1 MESGKADNSLNLAI
15 SLSEEERASS
25 VALSTGYDA
34 VTNRWELIVKYNGDL
49 AGLAERLGFEAV
61 LLINYYAVITIAQ
74 EKIEEL
80 LLQPEI
86 EFAEKPNRLYFELED
101 STAAS
106 CLPAYA
112 KEMGQEFTLTGKG
125 VLIGIV
131 DSGIDYAHP
140 DFCNADG
147 TTRIELY
154 WDQSAGRIYT
164 REEINRALRAG
175 SIPERLSIVPATD
188 ISGHGTAVAGIAAGN
203 GRASGGRYR
212 GVASESDLMVVKLG
226 NSVGNSFPRT
236 TNLMTAMDFL
246 VREAAA
252 RRMPIAINLSFGN
265 NYGAHDGTSLLE
277 QYLNEVSNF
286 GRNCIIAGTGNEGAA
301 RGHTSGNLS
310 EGARVEEFS
319 VGAGERSLTLQ
330 LWKNFADEVQFE
342 LVAPNGD
349 RELIREGSGSV
360 RPGQVREAV
369 LDRTRVAIYY
379 GEPKPYSVNQ
389 EIYFAFL
396 PTTGAGMIT
405 GGNWQLILTPIRIV
419 SGEYRLWLPGSEA
432 VARQTGFLRA
442 TPEET
447 LTIPST
453 AAGVISVAAY
463 DSGTGSY
470 AYFSGRGYAVGTKQ
484 EKPDLAAPGV
494 DILTAAPGGGYSLK
508 TGTSMAAPFV
518 TGAAALLMQWGIV
531 EGRDAYLYG
540 EKVKAYLRRGAG
552 RLAGFYKYPNTQ
564 IGWGVLCVRNS
575 LPI

>member
-15 SLSEEERASS
+15 SLPEAEREASA
-25 VALSTGYDA
+25 ALSTGYDA
-34 VTNRWELIVKYNGDL
+34 LTNRWELIVKYNGDL
-49 AGLAERLGFEAV
+49 KDLAERLGFEAV

-74 EKIEEL
+74 DKIEEL

-101 STAAS
+101 ATAAS
-106 CLPAYA
+106 CLPVNTVGNGG
-112 KEMGQEFTLTGKG
+112 ETQLGGRGIL
-125 VLIGIV
+125 VGIV

-147 TTRIELY
+147 TTRILLY
-154 WDQSAGRIYT
+154 WDQTAGQVYT
-164 REEINRALRAG
+164 KEEIDRALQAK
-175 SIPERLSIVPATD
+175 SVPERFSIVPATD

-212 GVASESDLMVVKLG
+212 GVAYESELMVVKLG

-236 TNLMTAMDFL
+236 TNLMTAVDFL
-246 VREAAA
+246 AREAAA

-301 RGHTSGNLS
+301 RGHAAGNLS
-310 EGARVEEFS
+310 AGARTEEFA

-330 LWKNFADEVQFE
+330 LWKNFADEFRIE
-342 LVAPNGD
+342 LIAPNGD
-349 RELIREGSGSV
+349 REVIQEGSGSV
-360 RPGQVREAV
+360 RPGNVRQAV
-369 LDRTRVAIYY
+369 LDRTRVAVYY

-396 PTTGAGMIT
+396 PTAGVIT
-405 GGNWQLILTPIRIV
+405 GGIWRLLLTPVRIV
-419 SGEYRLWLPGSEA
+419 FGEYRLWLPGSGA
-432 VARQTGFLRA
+432 VAKETGFVRG
-442 TPEET
+442 TPETT

-453 AAGVISVAAY
+453 AAGVISVGAY
-463 DSGTGSY
+463 DSGAGSY

-484 EKPDLAAPGV
+484 EKPDLVAPGV

-518 TGAAALLMQWGIV
+518 TGGAALLMQWGIV
-531 EGRDAYLYG
+531 EGNDAYLYG
-540 EKVKAYLRRGAG
+540 EKVKAFLRRGAG
-552 RLAGFYKYPNTQ
+552 RLPGFREYPNEVV
-564 IGWGVLCVRNS
+564 GWGILCVKNS
-575 LPI
+575 LLI

>member
-1 MESGKADNSLNLAI
+1 MESGKADNSLNLAV
-15 SLSEEERASS
+15 SLPEAERESS
-25 VALSTGYDA
+25 AALSTGYDSL
-34 VTNRWELIVKYNGDL
+34 TNRWELIVKYNGDL
-49 AGLAERLGFEAV
+49 EGLAERLGFEAV

-86 EFAEKPNRLYFELED
+86 EYAEKPNRLYFELED
-101 STAAS
+101 AVAAS
-106 CLPAYA
+106 CLPVSIAGTY
-112 KEMGQEFTLTGKG
+112 ERTELSGRG
-125 VLIGIV
+125 VLVGIV
-131 DSGIDYAHP
+131 DSGIDYSHP
-140 DFCNADG
+140 DFRNADG

-154 WDQSAGRIYT
+154 WDQTAGRIYT
-164 REEINRALRAG
+164 REEINRALRAD
-175 SIPERLSIVPATD
+175 SVPERLSIVPATD

-212 GVASESDLMVVKLG
+212 GVAFESDLMVVKLG

-246 VREAAA
+246 VRQAAQ
-252 RRMPIAINLSFGN
+252 RRLPIAINLSFGN

-277 QYLNEVSNF
+277 QYLNEISNF
-286 GRNCIIAGTGNEGAA
+286 GRNCIVAGTGNEGAA
-301 RGHTSGNLS
+301 RGHAAGNLQS
-310 EGARVEEFS
+310 GARTEEFA

-330 LWKNFADEVQFE
+330 LWKNFADEFRIE
-342 LVAPNGD
+342 LVAPNGE
-349 RELIREGSGSV
+349 REVIQEGSGSV
-360 RPGQVREAV
+360 QPGHVRQAL
-369 LDRTRVAIYY
+369 LDRTRVAVYY

-396 PTTGAGMIT
+396 PVAGVIT
-405 GGNWQLILTPIRIV
+405 GGDWRLVLTPVRIV

-432 VARQTGFLRA
+432 VERDTGFLRG
-442 TPEET
+442 TPETT

-453 AAGVISVAAY
+453 AANVISVGAY

-470 AYFSGRGYAVGTKQ
+470 AYFSGRGYAVGTRQ
-484 EKPDLAAPGV
+484 DKPDLVAPGV

-531 EGRDAYLYG
+531 EGNDAYLYG
-540 EKVKAYLRRGAG
+540 EKVKAFLRRGAG
-552 RLAGFYKYPNTQ
+552 RLAGFREYPNSQ
-564 IGWGVLCVRNS
+564 VGDYAIIVSG
-575 LPI
+575 

>member
-1 MESGKADNSLNLAI
+1 MESGKADNSLNLAV
-15 SLSEEERASS
+15 SLSEEERESS
-25 VALSTGYDA
+25 AALSTGFDSQ
-34 VTNRWELIVKYNGDL
+34 TNRWELIVKYNGDL
-49 AGLAERLGFEAV
+49 EALAERLGFDAV
-61 LLINYYAVITIAQ
+61 LLLNYYAVVTIAQ
-74 EKIEEL
+74 DKIEEF

-101 STAAS
+101 AVAAS
-106 CLPAYA
+106 CLPA
-112 KEMGQEFTLTGKG
+112 GGITGGALSGRG
-125 VLIGIV
+125 VLVGIV

-140 DFCNADG
+140 DFRNADG

-154 WDQSAGRIYT
+154 WDQTADRVYT
-164 REEINRALRAG
+164 KEEIDRALQAG
-175 SIPERLSIVPATD
+175 SVPERLAIVPAAD

-212 GVASESDLMVVKLG
+212 GVAYESALMVVKLG

-277 QYLNEVSNF
+277 QYLNGVSNF

-301 RGHTSGNLS
+301 RGHAAGNVS
-310 EGARVEEFS
+310 SGARTEEFA
-319 VGAGERSLTLQ
+319 VGPGEPSLTLQ
-330 LWKNFADEVQFE
+330 LWKNFADVFQIE
-342 LVAPNGD
+342 LIAPNGE
-349 RELIREGSGSV
+349 REILREGTGSV
-360 RPGQVREAV
+360 RPGKVRQAV
-369 LDRTRVAIYY
+369 LDGTQIAIYY

-396 PTTGAGMIT
+396 PISGRIT
-405 GGNWQLILTPIRIV
+405 GGSWRLVLTPVRIV

-432 VARQTGFLRA
+432 VGRATGFLRG
-442 TPEET
+442 TPETT

-453 AAGVISVAAY
+453 AANVISVGAY

-470 AYFSGRGYAVGTKQ
+470 AYFSGRGYAVGTRQ
-484 EKPDLAAPGV
+484 EKPDIVAPGV

-518 TGAAALLMQWGIV
+518 TGAAALLMQWGMI
-531 EGRDAYLYG
+531 EGNDAYLYG

-552 RLAGFYKYPNTQ
+552 KLAGFSEYPNAQT
-564 IGWGVLCVRNS
+564 GWGTLCVS
-575 LPI
+575 GSIPG

>member
-15 SLSEEERASS
+15 SLPEAERVSS
-25 VALSTGYDA
+25 AALSTGYDA
-34 VTNRWELIVKYNGDL
+34 ATNRWELIVKYNGDL
-49 AGLAERLGFEAV
+49 KKLAELLGFESV
-61 LLINYYAVITIAQ
+61 LLINYYAIVTIAQ
-74 EKIEEL
+74 EKIEEF

-101 STAAS
+101 SAAAS
-106 CLPAYA
+106 CLPVYVR
-112 KEMGQEFTLTGKG
+112 ETNQFMLTGKG

-140 DFCNADG
+140 DFRNTDG

-154 WDQSAGRIYT
+154 WDQSAGQIYT

-175 SIPERLSIVPATD
+175 SVSERLSIVPATD
-188 ISGHGTAVAGIAAGN
+188 ISGHGTAVTGIAAGN

-212 GVASESDLMVVKLG
+212 GVAYESDLMVVKLG

-252 RRMPIAINLSFGN
+252 RHMPIAINLSFGN

-286 GRNCIIAGTGNEGAA
+286 GRNCIIVGTGNEGAA
-301 RGHTSGNLS
+301 RGHTEGNLS
-310 EGARVEEFS
+310 EGARMEEFL
-319 VGAGERSLTLQ
+319 VGVGERSLTLQ
-330 LWKNFADEVQFE
+330 LWKNFADEFRIE

-349 RELIREGSGSV
+349 RELIQEGSGSV

-369 LDRTRVAIYY
+369 LDTTKVAIYY

-396 PTTGAGMIT
+396 PMAGMIT
-405 GGNWQLILTPIRIV
+405 GGSWRLILTPIRII

-432 VARQTGFLRA
+432 VAKETGFLRG
-442 TPEET
+442 TPETT

-453 AAGVISVAAY
+453 AASVISVGAY

-470 AYFSGRGYAVGTKQ
+470 AYFSGRGFAVGTKQ
-484 EKPDLAAPGV
+484 NKPDLVAPGV

-518 TGAAALLMQWGIV
+518 TGAAALMMQWGIV
-531 EGRDAYLYG
+531 EGNDTYLYG
-540 EKVKAYLRRGAG
+540 EKVKAFLRRGAG
-552 RLAGFYKYPNTQ
+552 KLAGFREYPNPQ
-564 IGWGVLCVRNS
+564 IGWGTLCVASS
-575 LPI
+575 LPN